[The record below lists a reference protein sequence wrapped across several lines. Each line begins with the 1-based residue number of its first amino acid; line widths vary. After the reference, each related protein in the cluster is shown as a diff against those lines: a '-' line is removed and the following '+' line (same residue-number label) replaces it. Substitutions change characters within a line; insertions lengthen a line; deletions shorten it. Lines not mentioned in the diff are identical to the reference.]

1 MTPFDN
7 PASVSPTPTRQLSY
21 NYLASVNLWLLLF
34 PCDLCCDWT
43 MGTVPLV
50 ESFGDVRNL
59 TTLAAYSL
67 LGVLVWMAFVQV
79 DRQKAAVIV
88 MRFKKL
94 QWTMMDILHH
104 PGLLWVSQELSEVSA
119 PNLEV
124 GIVCFPSKWVF
135 VCLTGH
141 TEDAQITFH
150 PPPTPRRC

>member
-1 MTPFDN
+1 MRVKVVYSNQLNRVFGKFDN

-88 MRFKKL
+88 MIKKYFKL
-94 QWTMMDILHH
+94 NTHREYYAL
-104 PGLLWVSQELSEVSA
+104 A
-119 PNLEV
+119 
-124 GIVCFPSKWVF
+124 
-135 VCLTGH
+135 H
-141 TEDAQITFH
+141 TAIRPLKSGKD
-150 PPPTPRRC
+150 